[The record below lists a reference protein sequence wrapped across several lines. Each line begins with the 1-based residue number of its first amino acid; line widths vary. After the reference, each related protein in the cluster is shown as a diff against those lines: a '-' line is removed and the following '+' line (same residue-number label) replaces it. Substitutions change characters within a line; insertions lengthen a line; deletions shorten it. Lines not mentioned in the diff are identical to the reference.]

1 MKIILED
8 LRIEWQGPMKLYY
21 DNKLAINIAHNS
33 IQHNRTKHMELDRHF
48 IKEKL
53 DIEMICIP
61 YLFVKREKRENP

>member
-53 DIEMICIP
+53 DIELICIT